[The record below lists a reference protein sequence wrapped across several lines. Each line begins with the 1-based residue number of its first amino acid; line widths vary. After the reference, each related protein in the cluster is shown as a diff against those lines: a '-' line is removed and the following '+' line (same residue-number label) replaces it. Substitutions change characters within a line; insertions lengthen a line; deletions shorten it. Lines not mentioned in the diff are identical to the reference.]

1 MDRRLKRIIL
11 PIGLVAAVLVGAFY
25 FRGTQSP
32 RSECVGNGN
41 SDVFACLVPGTDPE
55 HDPSARVGDN
65 CYWTRR
71 LEKKPFE
78 QEANGRAL
86 NFKFQVRNFCSDRMQ
101 VQMELQP
108 GNVPFNNCPDGVFE
122 NQPAVPPNAVVTRNC
137 TTPTI
142 PRGNRLLTREFDFK
156 AGAGLTKWDPEIR
169 VKDAG

>member
-11 PIGLVAAVLVGAFY
+11 SIGLVAVVLIGVFY

-32 RSECVGNGN
+32 RSECVGNGM

-65 CYWTRR
+65 CYWNKR
-71 LEKKPFE
+71 LVKKPFE

-86 NFKFQVRNFCSDRMQ
+86 NFKFQVRNFCSDRMR

-108 GNVPFNNCPDGVFE
+108 GDVEFNNCSGVFE
-122 NQPAVPPNAVVTRNC
+122 DQPAVPQNAVVNKNC
-137 TTPTI
+137 TTRAYPK
-142 PRGNRLLTREFDFK
+142 GNRLLTREFDFK